1 MLELLECPVCLSVI
15 TRSPVPCCSNG
26 HTLCSPCWT
35 RSHTCPICRVDMH
48 RATKC
53 FSQTANRL
61 VEMLANLP
69 CTNHHLGCSF
79 TSSSDRLAAH
89 EASCD
94 LRPLHAEP
102 EPRCLQAQC
111 RVGRKRSADQVEER
125 TRETC
130 QFCHKHF
137 SKKYFLR
144 SEPSSDVDVFNQRE
158 MFRHSCLNGARYT
171 VVMVGSRTGLDTP
184 HT

>member
-1 MLELLECPVCLSVI
+1 MLELLECPVCLSLI
-15 TRSPVPCCSNG
+15 TRSPVPSCSNG

-61 VEMLANLP
+61 VEMLPSLP
-69 CTNHHLGCSF
+69 CTYQHLGCSF
-79 TSSSDRLAAH
+79 TSPAARLAVH
-89 EASCD
+89 EAGCE
-94 LRPLHAEP
+94 LRTLQSET

-111 RVGRKRSADQVEER
+111 RVGRKRSADQVPEMKKS
-125 TRETC
+125 C

-144 SEPSSDVDVFNQRE
+144 FHSPLSSDLDVFNQKC
-158 MFRHSCLNGARYT
+158 SGTA
-171 VVMVGSRTGLDTP
+171 V
-184 HT
+184 

>member
-61 VEMLANLP
+61 VAMIPNLP
-69 CTNHHLGCSF
+69 CTFQHLGCTF
-79 TSSSDRLAAH
+79 TSSTDLLPAH
-89 EASCD
+89 QAECPHRREEAV
-94 LRPLHAEP
+94 E

-111 RVGRKRSADQVEER
+111 RVGRKRSAEQPTEMKK
-125 TRETC
+125 TC
-130 QFCHKHF
+130 QFCQKHF

-144 SEPSSDVDVFNQRE
+144 SALGF
-158 MFRHSCLNGARYT
+158 
-171 VVMVGSRTGLDTP
+171 
-184 HT
+184 